1 MKKYLVIVIL
11 MFSGLA
17 AVAQDDADA
26 AKGDKIRDRMKSY
39 IQEKLGLTKDE
50 AEKFTPIFIKY
61 FKEFRQTR
69 ADFKDDKLVMK
80 QKIIELRI
88 RYRTEFRGIMDEQK
102 ANRVYVVEDEFRQ
115 KVIAM
120 TERQKERVEQATQR
134 KNLQ

>member
-1 MKKYLVIVIL
+1 MKKYLLIL
-11 MFSGLA
+11 VVLLTGLFA
-17 AVAQDDADA
+17 KAQDDGDA
-26 AKGDKIRDRMKSY
+26 AKGEKIRDRMSMY
-39 IQEKLGLTKDE
+39 IQQKLGMTKDE

-69 ADFKDDKLVMK
+69 MDYQGDKLVMK

-102 ANRVYVVEDEFRQ
+102 ANRVYTAEDEFRQ

-120 TERQKERVEQATQR
+120 TERQKERVEQATQK

>member
-1 MKKYLVIVIL
+1 MKKYLLIL
-11 MFSGLA
+11 VVLFAGLFTK
-17 AVAQDDADA
+17 AQDEADA
-26 AKGDKIRDRMKSY
+26 AKGEKIRDRMSTY
-39 IQEKLGLTKDE
+39 IQQKLGMTKDE

-69 ADFKDDKLVMK
+69 MDYKDDKLVMK

-102 ANRVYVVEDEFRQ
+102 ANRVYTAEDEFRQ